1 MSYENNAN
9 NSDKNLSLN
18 EEYMEEKN
26 ELIKDEYPN
35 DIVQDN
41 PQLNLFSFYLNP
53 NSFGE
58 NEPNL
63 KEDKL
68 QSYTPFILSPL
79 YQILINKKMP
89 FGYKLESEEILLKK
103 DEKKQKTYLHRK
115 HKKNS
120 GALPENKNDNEK
132 NNIENNIDN
141 KINDENNN
149 NLIKNSNT
157 NTRQKKPRKKSFH
170 LLNDITSIDNNN
182 NKENKD
188 NKSIAVRRMTREH
201 KPKIIEDLGYIDKD
215 VIKGKSNPLFRA
227 VNKICERGLMKL
239 KKIPY
244 YSFFYNS
251 SKPDEPSLTKIE
263 KNIRDFK
270 YQSTYEFIMDLRKLW
285 NHFLKIYNEQIE
297 IKERVCEMCRISEQL
312 YCELESINIEKVE
325 LEEMNKK
332 VDNLERKLREL
343 KGNSLQFSIGNF
355 SLKKTNSSERSMS
368 LNEKTII
375 KNNIKLLT
383 IEQKKGIA
391 NILRDTIDTANK
403 KVLEFDIDKL
413 NNKKLKQLDEYVKN
427 CLRDNNLN
435 QEKLSL
441 HVQKLKNDLTDNNK
455 KNISTNGGEQNN
467 NKESYDLMKDIENS
481 SISDSSSYE
490 SN

>member
-1 MSYENNAN
+1 MDEVKDNDLSEKIQSINNN
-9 NSDKNLSLN
+9 NLQ
-18 EEYMEEKN
+18 EKN
-26 ELIKDEYPN
+26 EQNQTLSPN
-35 DIVQDN
+35 IEEQAN
-41 PQLNLFSFYLNP
+41 TNLNISNNIPLD
-53 NSFGE
+53 E
-58 NEPNL
+58 NEQTSI

-68 QSYTPFILSPL
+68 KSYTPFIINTF

-89 FGYKLESEEILLKK
+89 SGYKLETEENLLKK
-103 DEKKQKTYLHRK
+103 DEKRHKGYLHRK
-115 HKKNS
+115 HKRNS
-120 GALPENKNDNEK
+120 SSILESK
-132 NNIENNIDN
+132 IDS
-141 KINDENNN
+141 ENNN
-149 NLIKNSNT
+149 LNIKNIAEDKDNKDAT
-157 NTRQKKPRKKSFH
+157 IKPKKSRKKIFPLDTEASKG
-170 LLNDITSIDNNN
+170 DTKE
-182 NKENKD
+182 NKENQ
-188 NKSIAVRRMTREH
+188 SIAVRRMTREH

-227 VNKICERGLMKL
+227 VNKICEKGMMKM

-251 SKPDEPSLTKIE
+251 SKPDEPSLNKIE

-270 YQSTYEFIMDLRKLW
+270 YQSTYEFIMDLRRLW
-285 NHFLKIYNEQIE
+285 NHFLKVYDDQIE

-312 YCELESINIEKVE
+312 YWELDKINIEKVE

-343 KGNSLQFSIGNF
+343 KGNSLQFNMGSF
-355 SLKKTNSSERSMS
+355 SLKKTNSNERCMS
-368 LNEKTII
+368 FNEKTII

-441 HVQKLKNDLTDNNK
+441 DVQKLKNDLTDVN
-455 KNISTNGGEQNN
+455 KNINSNN
-467 NKESYDLMKDIENS
+467 NIKSNNVQDNYDIEKDLEADS
-481 SISDSSSYE
+481 SSESDSSSF
-490 SN
+490 SSIN